1 MGDNLQ
7 IISKWIVACHL
18 RWVAKWTLRL
28 LKFAYSRT
36 FQSVSKSFK
45 ILSNFLSVWR
55 IEVPEGGD
63 GLLTDVSL
71 SGFYSVQKYLNLQ
84 GKNSEED
91 SRVTEKEY

>member
-1 MGDNLQ
+1 MIQ
-7 IISKWIVACHL
+7 
-18 RWVAKWTLRL
+18 
-28 LKFAYSRT
+28 
-36 FQSVSKSFK
+36 FK
-45 ILSNFLSVWR
+45 NLSNFLSVWR

-84 GKNSEED
+84 GENSEED